1 MDKLKITVNE
11 DKSIEL
17 HFGSWVMGQ
26 LAQKGWGYDL
36 NNILSH
42 IGDNPFDS
50 MALLIHLGMCSAEKK
65 SISLNERSIDDAYDL
80 MDELGKKDNGEGDN
94 DILKIRDSFLISA
107 FGEKV
112 VTALRN
118 LSEEDLAEK
127 PEDNPEDK
135 KKVVKLKKK

>member
-1 MDKLKITVNE
+1 MDRLKITVNK

-26 LAQKGWGYDL
+26 LTQKGWGYDL
-36 NNILSH
+36 KNVLEE
-42 IGDNPFDS
+42 IGGNPFDS

-80 MDELGKKDNGEGDN
+80 MDVLSKKDNGEGDK
-94 DILKIRDSFLISA
+94 DILNIRDSFLISA

-118 LSEEDLAEK
+118 LNEADLEESQ
-127 PEDNPEDK
+127 EDK

>member
-1 MDKLKITVNE
+1 MEKLKIAVNE
-11 DKSIEL
+11 SKSIEL

-36 NNILSH
+36 RTILDQ
-42 IGDNPFDS
+42 IAKNPFDS

-65 SISLNERSIDDAYDL
+65 TVSLNEKSIDDAYDL
-80 MDELGKKDNGEGDN
+80 MDELGQKENGEGDS

-112 VTALRN
+112 ITALRN
-118 LSEEDLAEK
+118 LNEDEIEEA
-127 PEDNPEDK
+127 PEDK